1 MYTSNKE
8 AEKIKKILIINGII
22 VTSERIFKSDILSEN
37 GIITK
42 ISPKINRK
50 DIETIIDAKGK
61 YIFPGGIDPHVHM
74 QLPTPAGFSSDN
86 FYTGSKA
93 SLFGGTTTILDFVTP
108 NKEQNLVKALSE
120 RKKEA
125 SNSLTDYSFHVS
137 PIDFHKNIEN
147 EISQI
152 IKSGINSFK
161 VYMAYSIGLKD
172 DVLLKIMK
180 IVAKSKGIITVH
192 AELGNEIDK
201 LRNNC
206 AKNGNFSPKYHAISR
221 PNYTE
226 SDAVKKIINF
236 SEQTNCT
243 VYIVHVSS
251 KESIEHIKKAQ
262 KKGISIFAETCP
274 QYLLLTDDKLFG
286 EFNETSKYVFS
297 PVIRKKEDNF
307 ALWKALKA
315 GNIQTVGTDHCP
327 FNLSQKKLG
336 ENDFRKIPNG
346 AGGVEH
352 RLSLLY
358 THGVIENKIS
368 LNEFV
373 KLTSTNTA
381 KIFGLY
387 PKKGE
392 IAVGSDADLVIWN
405 SKINEI
411 ISSKTHHSNCDLNIY
426 EGTIIKGKPEFVIKA
441 GKVCIKK
448 NEFISSDIKGFFLK
462 RKI

>member
-8 AEKIKKILIINGII
+8 VKKIEKTLIINGII
-22 VTSERIFKSDILSEN
+22 VTSDKIFKSDILSEN
-37 GIITK
+37 GIITEISQK
-42 ISPKINRK
+42 IEAKGN
-50 DIETIIDAKGK
+50 ETIIDAKGK

-93 SLFGGTTTILDFVTP
+93 ALFGGTTTILDFVTP
-108 NKEQNLVKALSE
+108 KKGQNLVNALSE
-120 RKKEA
+120 RKNEA

-137 PIDFHKNIEN
+137 PIDFHENIEN
-147 EISQI
+147 EICEI
-152 IKSGINSFK
+152 TKSGINSFK
-161 VYMAYSIGLKD
+161 VYMAYNIGLKD

-192 AELGNEIDK
+192 AELGDEIDK
-201 LRNNC
+201 LRNNS
-206 AKNGNFSPKYHAISR
+206 AKNGNLSPKYHAVSR

-243 VYIVHVSS
+243 VYIVHVST
-251 KESIEHIKKAQ
+251 KESLEHIRNAQ
-262 KKGISIFAETCP
+262 KKGIKILAETCP

-297 PVIRKKEDNF
+297 PVLRKEKDNF
-307 ALWKALKA
+307 ALWKALKTE
-315 GNIQTVGTDHCP
+315 NIQTVGTDHCP

-358 THGVIENKIS
+358 TYGVRKNKIS
-368 LNEFV
+368 LNDFV

-392 IAVGSDADLVIWN
+392 ITVGSDTDLVIWN

-411 ISSKTHHSNCDLNIY
+411 ISSKYHHSNCDLNIY
-426 EGTIIKGKPEFVIKA
+426 EGTIINGKPEIVIKA
-441 GKVCIKK
+441 GKVCIKNK
-448 NEFISSDIKGFFLK
+448 EFISSDIKGIFLK